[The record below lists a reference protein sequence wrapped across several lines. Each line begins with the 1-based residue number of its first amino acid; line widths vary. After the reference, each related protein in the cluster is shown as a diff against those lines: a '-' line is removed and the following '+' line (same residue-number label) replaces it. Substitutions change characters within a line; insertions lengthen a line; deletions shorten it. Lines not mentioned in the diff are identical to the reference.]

1 MMSENKSAE
10 QLNMED
16 RINRYLAYTNDPVKG
31 AGIMN
36 MMQPNFVE
44 CDYEERTLILSYQI
58 QPWQLNTQS
67 VMHGGILTSAIDNC
81 CVLMTHYYAGRSLIT
96 TIDMETRFLKPVFLT
111 DTLYVE
117 ARAVS
122 RGRKTVT
129 YMCTAWTNDKKNPVA
144 AASSTFMIIPE
155 KETCVIID

>member
-1 MMSENKSAE
+1 MEKDLTAE

-16 RINRYLAYTNDPVKG
+16 RIKRYLAYTNDPVKG

-36 MMQPNFVE
+36 MMQPEFVK
-44 CDYEERTLILSYQI
+44 CDCDERTLVLSYHI
-58 QPWQLNTQS
+58 LPWQLNTQS

-81 CVLMTHYYAGRSLIT
+81 CVLMTHYFAGRSLIT
-96 TIDMETRFLKPVFLT
+96 TIDMETRFLKPVFIT
-111 DTLYVE
+111 DTLFVE

-122 RGRKTVT
+122 KGRKTVT
-129 YMCTAWTNDKKNPVA
+129 YVCTAWTNDKKNPVA
-144 AASSTFMIIPE
+144 AATSTFMIIPE

>member
-1 MMSENKSAE
+1 MEILNE

-16 RINRYLAYTNDPVKG
+16 RIKRYLAYTNDPVKG

-36 MMQPNFVE
+36 MMQPDFVS
-44 CDYEERTLILSYQI
+44 CDYENRNLILSYKI
-58 QPWQLNTQS
+58 QKWQLNTQS
-67 VMHGGILTSAIDNC
+67 VMHGGILTSAMDNC

-111 DTLYVE
+111 DTLFVE
-117 ARAVS
+117 AHAVS
-122 RGRKTVT
+122 KGRKTVN
-129 YMCTAWTNDKKNPVA
+129 YVVTAWTDDKANPVA
-144 AASSTFMIIPE
+144 IATCTFMIIPE